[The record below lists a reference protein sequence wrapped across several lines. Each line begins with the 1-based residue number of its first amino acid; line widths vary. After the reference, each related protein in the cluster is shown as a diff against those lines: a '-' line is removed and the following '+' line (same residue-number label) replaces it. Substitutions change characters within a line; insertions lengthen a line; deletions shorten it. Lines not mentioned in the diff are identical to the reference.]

1 MSDSTFFAP
10 GEYIEDAMYEDYAD
24 RLGLEVEDYKSLLKG
39 DLPIKYELAQRLQ
52 KLTKVSA
59 ETWLNLQKR
68 YDQRKKD

>member
-1 MSDSTFFAP
+1 MILQFFAP

-68 YDQRKKD
+68 YDQRKKG

>member
-68 YDQRKKD
+68 YDQRKKG